1 MSENSD
7 EIPVRDYLSI
17 KTAIFMDKSLFFM
30 CVSTKSRIWVDR
42 DGTYPIV
49 VIQIQ
54 KKL

>member
-17 KTAIFMDKSLFFM
+17 KTAIFMDKSLFLM